1 MFHIFNPGTLAVLL
15 IFGFPFLI
23 VGGFFL
29 IWAMRI
35 YKGGSGQQDEQL
47 RAQETKL
54 IQEIHQGLIRMEER
68 IEALET
74 ILLDPDRKE
83 DTQ

>member
-1 MFHIFNPGTLAVLL
+1 MFHTGTIAVLL

-29 IWAMRI
+29 VWAMRI
-35 YKGGSGQQDEQL
+35 YKGGAGEQDEQL
-47 RAQETKL
+47 RSQETKL
-54 IQEIHQGLIRMEER
+54 IQEIHQGLIRMDER

-83 DTQ
+83 DSQ

>member
-1 MFHIFNPGTLAVLL
+1 MFNPGTLAVLL

-29 IWAMRI
+29 IWAMKV
-35 YKGGSGQQDEQL
+35 YKGRAGEQDEQL

-68 IEALET
+68 IEVLET
-74 ILLDPDRKE
+74 ILLDPERKG
-83 DTQ
+83 DSQ

>member
-1 MFHIFNPGTLAVLL
+1 MFNPGTLAVLL

-29 IWAMRI
+29 VWAMRI
-35 YKGGSGQQDEQL
+35 YKGGADEQGEQT
-47 RAQETKL
+47 RSQETKL

-68 IEALET
+68 IEALE
-74 ILLDPDRKE
+74 IIILDPDRK
-83 DTQ
+83 DDS